1 VQALRIAVGA
11 DHAGYELKER
21 LKALLAE
28 LGHEVV
34 DLGTHGRESCDYP
47 DFARA
52 VGERVARGEVE
63 RGILVCGTGI
73 GMAIA
78 ANKIPG
84 VRAAVCQD
92 PVAARLARQ
101 HNDSNVL
108 ALGARL
114 IGPAMAEEVVRVW
127 LETAFAGGRHR
138 RRVDKIR
145 QLERAIDA
153 NPPLA

>member
-34 DLGTHGRESCDYP
+34 DLGTHYP